1 MENEKTI
8 FSFSEF
14 ICICKQLPIQ
24 FYLYGIKLQQQ
35 PPPRKDPAIIQRKP
49 QQSNDPYEH
58 AFGESGK
65 EELLFNRKKPL
76 IGPGSGR
83 RWDTGQKRKHIL

>member
-1 MENEKTI
+1 MHSSKEVYMENKKTI

-35 PPPRKDPAIIQRKP
+35 PPPRKDPAIIKRKP
-49 QQSNDPYEH
+49 QQSNDPFISIKYYCNLCIEKAH
-58 AFGESGK
+58 LGK
-65 EELLFNRKKPL
+65 
-76 IGPGSGR
+76 
-83 RWDTGQKRKHIL
+83 GQCN